1 MRYAQTLCGT
11 VCCLVV
17 VVIAGVKL
25 NAWMRPAEESGSSIP
40 VKKENEPVV
49 KKKDKSV
56 VKKEDKP
63 VVKKEDGL
71 TVKKEDNAQFD
82 LPPSS
87 DFAFTLMK
95 GGGGREG

>member
-1 MRYAQTLCGT
+1 M
-11 VCCLVV
+11 
-17 VVIAGVKL
+17 IAGVKL
-25 NAWMRPAEESGSSIP
+25 NAWLRPAEESGSSIP

-63 VVKKEDGL
+63 VVKKEDKPVVKEEDGL